1 MNMLREEISH
11 VLKLKDKKVYP
22 KKPKPKAK
30 AKKKKKKKKAGGII
44 TTNFFAIF
52 PQK

>member
-1 MNMLREEISH
+1 MLREEISH

-44 TTNFFAIF
+44 TSYCFAI
-52 PQK
+52 

>member
-1 MNMLREEISH
+1 MLREEISH

-30 AKKKKKKKKAGGII
+30 AKKKKKKKKSWRNYHLILFCNIAPTIE
-44 TTNFFAIF
+44 
-52 PQK
+52 

>member
-1 MNMLREEISH
+1 MLREEISH

-44 TTNFFAIF
+44 TTYCFAI
-52 PQK
+52 